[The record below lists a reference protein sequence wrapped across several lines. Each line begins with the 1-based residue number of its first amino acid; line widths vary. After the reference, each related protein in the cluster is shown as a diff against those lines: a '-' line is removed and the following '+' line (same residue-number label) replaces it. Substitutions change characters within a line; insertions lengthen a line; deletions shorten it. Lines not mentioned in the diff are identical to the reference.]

1 MRVEEALADRVTGEP
16 AAPVRPDDSAERP
29 SPAAPAHDGVI
40 LVGRQPIV
48 DVTYEVVGY
57 ELLFRA
63 PDGEERPSADEMTR
77 RVIEGTIFSV
87 GFESLV
93 GERLAFL
100 NASTELVCGDVDLP
114 FPPAQTVIEIPADLE
129 VDDDVLRGCRHLRAR
144 GYRLALDGV
153 RRPGQAARLAPLA
166 DMAKVDL
173 LGFLAEGGPAPS
185 PRDPVGGSAPTRTD
199 SVGTDSARLEAVVDY
214 LRACGLR
221 LVALRI
227 ETPGELD
234 LARRLNFD
242 YYQGFL
248 LGEPEVQA
256 GRELSP
262 TQASCLR
269 LASRLADPNLS
280 TAEVERILRSDAG
293 LAYRVLRLASVGAAH
308 GMRRPVT
315 SLREAVVLL
324 GRQRLVSLVTL
335 VLLAGDAPSASA
347 LEHVRTAAIRA
358 RTTELVAEG
367 IPGAPTGEA
376 FLAGLLSSLERL
388 LHTPLSEAL
397 ADFPLDPAITDAVVG
412 HRGPIGE
419 LLELVIDH
427 EMGRVSVGDTPSA
440 QDLER
445 SYLEAIAWAAE
456 IDAPAGA

>member
-1 MRVEEALADRVTGEP
+1 M
-16 AAPVRPDDSAERP
+16 
-29 SPAAPAHDGVI
+29 I

-63 PDGEERPSADEMTR
+63 RDGQERPSADEMTR
-77 RVIEGTIFSV
+77 RVIEGTAFSV
-87 GFESLV
+87 GFEALV

-100 NASTELVCGDVDLP
+100 NASTELLCGDVDLP
-114 FPPAQTVIEIPADLE
+114 FPPARTVIEIPADLD

-153 RRPGQAARLAPLA
+153 HHPGQAARLAPLA

-173 LGFLAEGGPAPS
+173 SSFLAEV
-185 PRDPVGGSAPTRTD
+185 DPTPDAGDHAGGSAPAPIGSD
-199 SVGTDSARLEAVVDY
+199 DAASAVLEAVVDY

-227 ETPGELD
+227 ETPDELD
-234 LARRLNFD
+234 LARHLGFD

-280 TAEVERILRSDAG
+280 IAEVERILRADAG

-315 SLREAVVLL
+315 SLREAIVLL
-324 GRQRLVSLVTL
+324 GRQRLVSLVAL
-335 VLLAGDAPSASA
+335 VLLAGDATSARA
-347 LEHVRTAAIRA
+347 REHVRTAAIRA
-358 RTTELVAEG
+358 RTTELAAEA

-397 ADFPLDPAITDAVVG
+397 AEFPLDPAITDAVVG
-412 HRGPIGE
+412 HSGPIGQ

-427 EMGRVSVGDTPSA
+427 EMGRAPLDGPPSA
-440 QDLER
+440 EDLER

-456 IDAPAGA
+456 ISAPVSA